1 MSAKLG
7 SDQSEFNN
15 YYANIALRKT
25 FFPYAK
31 QILLLVT
38 KGLLAEF
45 YSTILRWARIDS
57 IDRSSACSFF
67 CHCVHY
73 SFRRITFKREMCFSL
88 VTVQEGALTPPC
100 AVS

>member
-45 YSTILRWARIDS
+45 YSTILRSMRAVLVLFSAIAS
-57 IDRSSACSFF
+57 IIHSAELLS
-67 CHCVHY
+67 
-73 SFRRITFKREMCFSL
+73 KEK
-88 VTVQEGALTPPC
+88 C
-100 AVS
+100 AFHW

>member
-45 YSTILRWARIDS
+45 YSTILRWARIDKP
-57 IDRSSACSFF
+57 
-67 CHCVHY
+67 HCNWY
-73 SFRRITFKREMCFSL
+73 TW
-88 VTVQEGALTPPC
+88 
-100 AVS
+100 

>member
-45 YSTILRWARIDS
+45 YSTILRWARID
-57 IDRSSACSFF
+57 F
-67 CHCVHY
+67 Y
-73 SFRRITFKREMCFSL
+73 
-88 VTVQEGALTPPC
+88 
-100 AVS
+100 

>member
-45 YSTILRWARIDS
+45 YSTILRWAGAVLVLFSAIAS
-57 IDRSSACSFF
+57 IIHSAELLS
-67 CHCVHY
+67 
-73 SFRRITFKREMCFSL
+73 KEK
-88 VTVQEGALTPPC
+88 C
-100 AVS
+100 AFHW